1 MKLTHEEELQRLY
14 EMEAIERGL
23 RENGYNFIAGVDEA
37 GRGPLAGPVYAAA
50 VILPSGCIIEGLNDS
65 KKLSEKKREKL
76 YDIIIEKAVSYS
88 VQSVCETVI
97 DEVNILNAVFIAM
110 NKAVQSLNPPPDYV
124 LVDGN
129 RIKDMKFPCETVVK
143 GDSKSIN
150 IAAASILAKV
160 SRDRYIK
167 EISDKYPEYNF
178 AKHKGYGTKEHIEVL
193 KKLGPCEIHRKSFL
207 KKILG

>member
-76 YDIIIEKAVSYS
+76 YDIIIDKAVSYS
-88 VQSVCETVI
+88 VQSVCEAVI

-143 GDSKSIN
+143 GDSKSVN

>member
-1 MKLTHEEELQRLY
+1 MPEEC
-14 EMEAIERGL
+14 
-23 RENGYNFIAGVDEA
+23 V
-37 GRGPLAGPVYAAA
+37 
-50 VILPSGCIIEGLNDS
+50 IEGLNDS
-65 KKLSEKKREKL
+65 KKLSEKRREEL
-76 YDIIIEKAVSYS
+76 YDIIIEKAVAYNI
-88 VQSVCETVI
+88 QSVSEKII

-110 NKAVQSLNPPPDYV
+110 NKASQALSPQPDYV

-129 RIKDMKFPCETVVK
+129 RIKDMIFPCETVVK

-160 SRDRYIK
+160 SRDRYIT

-178 AKHKGYGTKEHIEVL
+178 AKHKGYGTKEHVEAL
-193 KKLGPCEIHRKSFL
+193 KKYGPCEIHRKTFL